1 MKKKGDRKKGRG
13 ILAALALALALVGV
27 GGWVLFDRSA
37 KPPGPAA
44 LWREEVAV
52 ELGSLPRRQ
61 WGASEDV
68 QLKVA
73 LGKPVRIT
81 IHHSGGAIFTAI
93 ERDLVGG
100 AIKAI
105 QNSHI
110 GSKGWDDIGYHF
122 IVDPAGRAWEG
133 RHLDRI
139 GAHAGSR
146 GLNQGNIG
154 ILVLGNFDLQ
164 QPSPAQ
170 LDRLDELLMRLQR
183 RFAIAAPEIY
193 THNAIRALENLGATA
208 CPGSHL
214 ARWLKV
220 RKEK

>member
-1 MKKKGDRKKGRG
+1 MKKRGDRKKGRG
-13 ILAALALALALVGV
+13 ILLGLALALAGV
-27 GGWVLFDRSA
+27 GGWVLFDRPA
-37 KPPGPAA
+37 KQPGPAA

-68 QLKVA
+68 QLKIA

-93 ERDLVGG
+93 ERDLVGSS
-100 AIKAI
+100 IKAI
-105 QNSHI
+105 QNAHI

-214 ARWLKV
+214 ARWLKA

>member
-1 MKKKGDRKKGRG
+1 MKKRGDRKKGRWV
-13 ILAALALALALVGV
+13 LASLALALAGV
-27 GGWVLFDRSA
+27 GGWALFGRPVKQQS
-37 KPPGPAA
+37 PGAD
-44 LWREEVAV
+44 WREEVAV

-61 WGASEDV
+61 WGASEEV
-68 QLKVA
+68 QLKIA

-81 IHHSGGAIFTAI
+81 IHHSGGAIFSAI
-93 ERDLVGG
+93 ERDLVGS
-100 AIKAI
+100 AIKGI
-105 QNSHI
+105 QSTHVD
-110 GSKGWDDIGYHF
+110 SKGWDDIGYHL
-122 IVDPAGRAWEG
+122 IVDPAGRLWEG

-146 GLNQGNIG
+146 KLNQGNIG

-164 QPSPAQ
+164 QPVPAQ
-170 LDRLDELLMRLQR
+170 LARLDELLTRLQR
-183 RFAIAAPEIY
+183 RFAIAASEIY

-214 ARWLKV
+214 TRWLKA

>member
-13 ILAALALALALVGV
+13 ILAALALALVGV
-27 GGWVLFDRSA
+27 GGWVLFDRPA

-73 LGKPVRIT
+73 LGKPARIT

-93 ERDLVGG
+93 ERDQVGS

-105 QNSHI
+105 QNTHI

-122 IVDPAGRAWEG
+122 IVDPAGRVWEG